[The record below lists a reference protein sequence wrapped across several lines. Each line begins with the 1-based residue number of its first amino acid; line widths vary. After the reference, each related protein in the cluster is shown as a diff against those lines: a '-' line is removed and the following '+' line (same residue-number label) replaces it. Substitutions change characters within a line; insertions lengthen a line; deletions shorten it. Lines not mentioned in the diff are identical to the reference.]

1 MPLDALEGFTIGVTA
16 DRRWQQQADLLAR
29 RGAEVLHGPTM
40 ATQYLA
46 DVSTLLVATD
56 AVIAGV
62 DYTVVTTG
70 IGVRAWFEAA
80 ETSGVA
86 DGLRRAIDRSQ
97 ILCRGPKAAAAL
109 QVAGVTSSPALLSES
124 LAELLQPAL
133 GFGLGGATVAFQHHG
148 SADATW
154 VQRLA
159 SEGAQVLEVP
169 VYRWHRPPSDAAAVR
184 LVRSVC
190 AGDVDAVTFTSA
202 PAVANLVR
210 IAADCDLDGP
220 LRAAFNHGGV
230 IAACVGPLCAAGARA
245 EGIESPVAPE
255 VGRLG
260 LLVRVVTDALAARSV
275 RWRSQG
281 QPVVLQGGAL
291 AMGATTLSLSGT
303 ERRIFAQMAE
313 KPGAVVSKSTL
324 ARHLGTTPRAVEAS
338 IGRFRTRVGPVARQL
353 IQTVQGRGYR
363 LDIGTGANNLVEVS
377 PL

>member
-46 DVSTLLVATD
+46 DVAMLLEATD
-56 AVIAGV
+56 AVVAGV

-86 DGLRRAIDRSQ
+86 DALGQAIGRSQ

-109 QVAGVTSSPALLSES
+109 QVAGVTSPPALLRES

-133 GFGLGGATVAFQHHG
+133 GSGLRGATVAFQHHG

-154 VQRLA
+154 VKRLA
-159 SEGAQVLEVP
+159 SEGAEVLEVP

-220 LRAAFNHGGV
+220 LREAFNHGGV

-245 EGIESPVAPE
+245 EGIQSPVAPE

-260 LLVRVVTDALAARSV
+260 LLVRVVTDALARRSV
-275 RWRSQG
+275 RWRSGG
-281 QPVVLQGGAL
+281 QSVVLQGRAL
-291 AMGATTLSLSGT
+291 AVGGTTLSLSD
-303 ERRIFAQMAE
+303 AE
-313 KPGAVVSKSTL
+313 KRILARLAERPGSVVAKSTL
-324 ARHLGTTPRAVEAS
+324 ARHLGATPRAVEAG
-338 IGRFRTRVGPVARQL
+338 ICRFRSRTGPSGRGLV
-353 IQTVQGRGYR
+353 QTVQGRGYR
-363 LDIGTGANNLVEVS
+363 LDVGTGLES
-377 PL
+377 PEPG